1 MGPKNHKVINDF
13 ISDSEV
19 SLITEWVESLNQE
32 VSDPNYHLS
41 EISKT
46 LNGKSCII
54 DVSNTDLTNYITEF
68 QSISRV
74 SKESI
79 PEFLIDII
87 SRISDML
94 GLPKDHIFV
103 QAVDMRKSGKVSPH
117 YDASISGYIN
127 YKCNVSVLAE
137 DYNIYI
143 GEEFSTIKPKDLYCF
158 EASLYKHWTE
168 EFNSRRIFLSFG
180 FLVPYSTLNRS
191 ESDPRVRLSQRIEKY
206 FQN

>member
-54 DVSNTDLTNYITEF
+54 DISNSDLTNYITEF

-74 SKESI
+74 SKDAI
-79 PEFLIDII
+79 PEFLTVII
-87 SRISDML
+87 SRISDMF

-103 QAVDMRKSGKVSPH
+103 QAVDMRRGGKVSPH
-117 YDASISGYIN
+117 YDASIAGYIN

-143 GEEFSTIKPKDLYCF
+143 GEEFSKIKPKDLYCF